1 MIGLGLRI
9 QDVNFLRVM
18 VFLKSVVVV
27 AVEGV
32 SNDDKIEIVKDSHK
46 LILVMNRYYVL

>member
-1 MIGLGLRI
+1 MIGLGFTI
-9 QDVNFLRVM
+9 QNVDFLRVM
-18 VFLKSVVVV
+18 VVLKSVVVV

-46 LILVMNRYYVL
+46 LILIMNRYYVL